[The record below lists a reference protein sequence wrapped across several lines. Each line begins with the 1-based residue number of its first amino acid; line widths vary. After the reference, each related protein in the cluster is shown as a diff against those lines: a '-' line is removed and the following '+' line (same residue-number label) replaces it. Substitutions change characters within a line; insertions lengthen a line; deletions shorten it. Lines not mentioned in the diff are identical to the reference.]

1 MLATSVL
8 SLWPLP
14 MSCGHPVK
22 ASSTPLA
29 EPNLRVLMGCTV
41 APAEGWGVSLWV
53 AKKRLGR
60 GHNWVCSAVMAAH
73 CPTLCRTRTAPQT
86 LKCAAEV
93 QSWGDEGGKIRGR
106 LNYVSLTHLGAPW
119 VPSLPTSLLLLG
131 LVRRRLVV
139 GCRPP
144 WCLHYSVLP
153 NSWHRPP
160 GLLLMCTAPSQG
172 HPSGFESLVALKK
185 MPPVL
190 FYQFCLKCY
199 S

>member
-41 APAEGWGVSLWV
+41 ALAEGWGVSLWV

-106 LNYVSLTHLGAPW
+106 LNYVSLTHLGRLGCSLNRPSPLIRLSQEKTSGSAPPPLD
-119 VPSLPTSLLLLG
+119 VFIIQFFQILK
-131 LVRRRLVV
+131 
-139 GCRPP
+139 RPP
-144 WCLHYSVLP
+144 RLLP
-153 NSWHRPP
+153 N
-160 GLLLMCTAPSQG
+160 
-172 HPSGFESLVALKK
+172 
-185 MPPVL
+185 
-190 FYQFCLKCY
+190 YY
-199 S
+199 